1 MMLPMVDAAVSP
13 EASSLDVTKL
23 PAPDD
28 AHTLYSQHEHT
39 HPEGTPFHLH
49 SEDERVPTTYDDIDA
64 RLTEIENMLK
74 SVVQFVNDAR
84 AAIEAMP
91 SLPFMPKFPKG
102 IGK

>member
-1 MMLPMVDAAVSP
+1 MMSAMVDAAVSP

-23 PAPDD
+23 PA
-28 AHTLYSQHEHT
+28 
-39 HPEGTPFHLH
+39 
-49 SEDERVPTTYDDIDA
+49 TYDDIDA
-64 RLTEIENMLK
+64 RLTEIENMLQG
-74 SVVQFVNDAR
+74 VVQFVNDAR